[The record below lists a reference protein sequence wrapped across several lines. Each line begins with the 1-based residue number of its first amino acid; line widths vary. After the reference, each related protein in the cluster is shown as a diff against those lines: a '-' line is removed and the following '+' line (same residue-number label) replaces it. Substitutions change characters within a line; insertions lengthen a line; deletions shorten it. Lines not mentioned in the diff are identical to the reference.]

1 MATLLEENV
10 FFMWLSGMSRPDRIL
25 EKMDKEGVSDKKLRK
40 AVSKIKEESLPK
52 PDEYNRHLEILGE
65 RNSYSKTDSDATFM
79 HMKEDA
85 MNNGETR
92 LQYCRM
98 PQ

>member
-40 AVSKIKEESLPK
+40 AVSKIKEERLPK
-52 PDEYNRHLEILGE
+52 HDE
-65 RNSYSKTDSDATFM
+65 RNSYSKTDPDATFM

-85 MNNGETR
+85 MNNGQTR